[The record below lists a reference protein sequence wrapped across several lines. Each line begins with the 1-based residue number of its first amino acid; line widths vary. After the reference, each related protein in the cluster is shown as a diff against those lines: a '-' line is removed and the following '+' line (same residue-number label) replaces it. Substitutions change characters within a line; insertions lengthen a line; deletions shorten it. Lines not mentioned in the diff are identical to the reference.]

1 MDFAT
6 VSPKNEGQNF
16 GMLPGCYLDVHPSGW
31 KMVGFWTIFE
41 AIKAIQ
47 DQHPSP
53 SLVSRCVFSR
63 GPQFPSACAHR
74 QMIVVSGCR
83 ESSTNTADELV
94 QVLVL

>member
-1 MDFAT
+1 MFIPPDG
-6 VSPKNEGQNF
+6 K
-16 GMLPGCYLDVHPSGW
+16 W
-31 KMVGFWTIFE
+31 WGFCPIFE
-41 AIKAIQ
+41 AIKAIKAIQ
-47 DQHPSP
+47 EQHPSP

-83 ESSTNTADELV
+83 ESSTDTADELV